1 MTPAPP
7 ARHSRTVPRNE
18 ILDHVATDELFDA
31 APDAWIVADATGCIV
46 ATNQL
51 APTMFGHDSL
61 MGLQVEDLLPE
72 RIRERHELLRE
83 SYAVSPEPRAMAS
96 GLELHGKRGDGTI
109 FPVQVSLSPI
119 TVGDDVLVIAAVRDD
134 SEAVATRME
143 LATAREQALVAEDRD
158 RLARDLHDTVI
169 QELFAIGLGLQ
180 GVGATSENQQT
191 QLRLQQAIDDLDR
204 VIRDIRGV
212 IFDLGVRPGSQAD
225 IVTELERVLASER
238 AALHFAAELIVHG
251 DASGI
256 AADIADHLR
265 HVVREGLSNV
275 ARHAR
280 ATACQVVLTVDGEV
294 VSLEIKDNGQGP
306 SATSPSPG
314 GGRGLGNLGARARL
328 LGGECEFGAAP
339 DGGSRLRWTVPQDAG
354 DDE

>member
-1 MTPAPP
+1 M
-7 ARHSRTVPRNE
+7 PRNE
-18 ILDHVATDELFDA
+18 ILGRIATDALFDA
-31 APDAWIVADATGCIV
+31 APDAWIIADATGCIV
-46 ATNQL
+46 AANDL
-51 APTMFGHDSL
+51 APRMFGHDSL
-61 MGLQVEDLLPE
+61 EGLLVEDLLPE
-72 RIRERHELLRE
+72 RLRDRHEGLRS
-83 SYAVSPEPRAMAS
+83 SYAASPEPRAMAS
-96 GLELHGKRGDGTI
+96 GLELHGKRGDGSI

-119 TVGDDVLVIAAVRDD
+119 RLGDEVLIIAAVRDD
-134 SEAVATRME
+134 SEAVATRLD
-143 LATAREQALVAEDRD
+143 LATAREQAVIAEDRD

-169 QELFAIGLGLQ
+169 QELFAVGLGLQ

-238 AALHFAAELIVHG
+238 AALHFTPELVVHG
-251 DASGI
+251 N
-256 AADIADHLR
+256 AATVSPDIAGHLR

-280 ATACQVVLTVDGEV
+280 ATACDVVLTIDGDV
-294 VSLEIKDNGQGP
+294 VSLEVRDNGQGP
-306 SATSPSPG
+306 SAKSPSPG

-328 LGGECEFGAAP
+328 LGGECKFGADP
-339 DGGSRLRWTVPQDAG
+339 EGGSRLHWTVPQDAG

>member
-1 MTPAPP
+1 M
-7 ARHSRTVPRNE
+7 VPSND
-18 ILDHVATDELFDA
+18 ILGRLAADALFDA
-31 APDAWIVADATGCIV
+31 APDAWIVADGDGRIV
-46 ATNQL
+46 AANDL
-51 APTMFGHDSL
+51 APRMFGHHDL
-61 MGLQVEDLLPE
+61 VGLQVEALLPE
-72 RIRERHELLRE
+72 RIRDRHEGLRS
-83 SYAVSPEPRAMAS
+83 SYAAAPESRAMAS
-96 GLELHGKRGDGTI
+96 GLELHGKREDGTV

-119 TVGDDVLVIAAVRDD
+119 TVEEQVYVIAAIRDD
-134 SEAVATRME
+134 SEGVATRME
-143 LATAREQALVAEDRD
+143 LATAREQAVVAEDRD

-212 IFDLGVRPGSQAD
+212 IFDLGVRPGSRTD

-238 AALHFAAELIVHG
+238 AALHFAPELIVRG
-251 DASGI
+251 DPSGLAS
-256 AADIADHLR
+256 DIAGHLR

-280 ATACQVVLTVDGEV
+280 ATACEVRLTIDGGT
-294 VSLEIKDNGQGP
+294 VSLEVTDNGHGP

-328 LGGECEFGAAP
+328 LGGECEFGAAA
-339 DGGSRLRWTVPQDAG
+339 DGGSRLRWTVPRAPG

>member
-1 MTPAPP
+1 MP
-7 ARHSRTVPRNE
+7 SDD
-18 ILDHVATDELFDA
+18 ILGHVAADALFDA
-31 APDAWIVADATGCIV
+31 APDAWIIADANGSIV
-46 ATNQL
+46 AANEL
-51 APTMFGHDSL
+51 AAPMFGHGEL
-61 MGLQVEDLLPE
+61 AGLQVEALLPE
-72 RIRERHELLRE
+72 RIRERHEGLRRGYAAAPE
-83 SYAVSPEPRAMAS
+83 SRAMAS
-96 GLELHGKRGDGTI
+96 GLELHGKRADGTI

-119 TVGDDVLVIAAVRDD
+119 TVAGEGYVIAAIRDD

-143 LATAREQALVAEDRD
+143 LATAREQAVVAEDRD

-212 IFDLGVRPGSQAD
+212 IFDLGVRPGARAD

-238 AALHFAAELIVHG
+238 AALRFAPELVVQG
-251 DASGI
+251 DTSGVS
-256 AADIADHLR
+256 ADIAGHMR

-280 ATACQVVLTVDGEV
+280 ATACEVRLTVDGDV
-294 VSLEIKDNGQGP
+294 VTLEIRDNGQGP